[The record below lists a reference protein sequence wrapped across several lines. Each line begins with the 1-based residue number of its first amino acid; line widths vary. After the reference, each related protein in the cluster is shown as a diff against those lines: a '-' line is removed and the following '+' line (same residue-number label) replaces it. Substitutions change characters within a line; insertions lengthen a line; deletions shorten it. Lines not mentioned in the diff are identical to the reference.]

1 MIESVKG
8 SGVIFTRVLQNGA
21 PYYVI
26 NYDDQSQSTASVTSG
41 TSLDFKTYKILRSA
55 TQSRALPN
63 EIKNLLKAVG
73 EIEGLFGHDR
83 LDIEFAIDEDS
94 QVVILQVRPIV
105 VENNNSI
112 SIDKDIAVTVQ
123 DGKNTF
129 QKLQQRTPQILG
141 ERTIFGSMP
150 DWNPAEI
157 IGVRPNRLSAD
168 LYDKLIMT
176 DIWAR
181 QRAEY
186 GYRDVRPFGLMK
198 FFAGQPYVDI
208 RASINSFIPKEID
221 DELAA
226 RFVEFYLAYLEA
238 NPELHDKIEFEVIP
252 TCYDLSFENWRMHFI
267 GSKKFSAEEI
277 ETLKKYL
284 KNITNRAISGA
295 HNSKSD
301 LNKLISRYELINDYD
316 LEPISKAKLLLA
328 DAKRFGTLAFA
339 HLARDGFIAMALL
352 KSGVNIGVLTSGA
365 KDAFMGS
372 LKSVTHNLT
381 DDASRVRVG
390 DLSWEF
396 FVKKYGHLRPD
407 TYNIRSERYSSD
419 PEFFLRPIVNGFK
432 A

>member
-1 MIESVKG
+1 MGEKVIVRSSALAEKFNTANAGAFESILDVDSASTEALENAIGLVISSYSNRDAKDQVLVQPMIESVKG

-123 DGKNTF
+123 DGKYFSASTAYPSNLRRENNF
-129 QKLQQRTPQILG
+129 WLNA
-141 ERTIFGSMP
+141 
-150 DWNPAEI
+150 DWDPAEI

-186 GYRDVRPFGLMK
+186 GYRDVRPFGLM
-198 FFAGQPYVDI
+198 
-208 RASINSFIPKEID
+208 NSLVNPTLIS
-221 DELAA
+221 ELA
-226 RFVEFYLAYLEA
+226 LI
-238 NPELHDKIEFEVIP
+238 H
-252 TCYDLSFENWRMHFI
+252 LSRRKLMMNLQLGLLNFI
-267 GSKKFSAEEI
+267 
-277 ETLKKYL
+277 
-284 KNITNRAISGA
+284 
-295 HNSKSD
+295 
-301 LNKLISRYELINDYD
+301 
-316 LEPISKAKLLLA
+316 
-328 DAKRFGTLAFA
+328 
-339 HLARDGFIAMALL
+339 
-352 KSGVNIGVLTSGA
+352 
-365 KDAFMGS
+365 
-372 LKSVTHNLT
+372 
-381 DDASRVRVG
+381 
-390 DLSWEF
+390 
-396 FVKKYGHLRPD
+396 
-407 TYNIRSERYSSD
+407 
-419 PEFFLRPIVNGFK
+419 
-432 A
+432 